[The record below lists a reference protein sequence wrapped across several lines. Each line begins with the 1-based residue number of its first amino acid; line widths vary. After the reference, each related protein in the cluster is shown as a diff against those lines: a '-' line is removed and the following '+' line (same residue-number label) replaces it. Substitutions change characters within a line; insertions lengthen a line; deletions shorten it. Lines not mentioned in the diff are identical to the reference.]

1 MKQVA
6 IQIPFDDEKL
16 EALKIFLSQK
26 DQTAEAV
33 IGELIDGLYRKTV
46 PLKVREY
53 IDKRSPVRMR
63 ENTRPTADTTIVG
76 GSCERV
82 SLVPG
87 SPTIVAFRLFGT
99 QVFTG
104 VPMVI
109 LRGSAGICEG
119 RFSSGRKA
127 VRQTPRRIHSGRQSR
142 PHFLAF

>member
-1 MKQVA
+1 MR
-6 IQIPFDDEKL
+6 L
-16 EALKIFLSQK
+16 
-26 DQTAEAV
+26 
-33 IGELIDGLYRKTV
+33 
-46 PLKVREY
+46 
-53 IDKRSPVRMR
+53 PVRMR

-109 LRGSAGICEG
+109 IEGFSGYLRGSDFTFSRVENEAGERQCVKRPAGFTADGRADRISSRFDRICSLF
-119 RFSSGRKA
+119 RAYR
-127 VRQTPRRIHSGRQSR
+127 
-142 PHFLAF
+142 

>member
-1 MKQVA
+1 MR
-6 IQIPFDDEKL
+6 L
-16 EALKIFLSQK
+16 
-26 DQTAEAV
+26 
-33 IGELIDGLYRKTV
+33 
-46 PLKVREY
+46 
-53 IDKRSPVRMR
+53 PVRMR
-63 ENTRPTADTTIVG
+63 GNTRPTSDTTIVG

-119 RFSSGRKA
+119 QILHFRGSKMKREKGSASNAQPDSQRTAEPTAFPRVLTAFAPFSASFDKGTAVCQKSDLTA
-127 VRQTPRRIHSGRQSR
+127 KQCVRQ
-142 PHFLAF
+142 